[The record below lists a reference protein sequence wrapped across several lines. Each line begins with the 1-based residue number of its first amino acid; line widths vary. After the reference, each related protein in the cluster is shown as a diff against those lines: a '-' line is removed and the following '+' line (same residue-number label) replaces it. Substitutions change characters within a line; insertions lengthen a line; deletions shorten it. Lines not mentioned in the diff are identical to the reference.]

1 MGRPPRHTAFHLEH
15 LSGPAPQCGGLVRSL
30 NARIQNKWQPV
41 AKWCDGCNTVWL
53 FDPDGGVQQP
63 RLQHRETCETWY
75 EVWVA
80 DDPGENIT
88 AVCKVCGW
96 RSATYKNNDWNWNL
110 EREVNQ
116 HDTDTAVDTLD
127 KNGEYLANEGHVDA
141 DPDNIEYDYTPVTE
155 EQWKNAWRPRK
166 LPSRSQEGH
175 VDSGTVGQG
184 FRYVETKP
192 TGDPGRSLYPTSEEA
207 AWEAA
212 HDKEHAGTD
221 VVAVEIVVRDL
232 TKQESKAA
240 AQAVSPR
247 TNTRSGG

>member
-1 MGRPPRHTAFHLEH
+1 MGRPPSHTSFHLEH
-15 LSGPAPQCGGLVRSL
+15 LAGQAPKCDGLVRSL
-30 NARIQNKWQPV
+30 NARIQDKWHPV
-41 AKWCDGCNTVWL
+41 AKWCDGCNTVWP
-53 FDPDGGVQQP
+53 FGPDGVVHEP
-63 RLQHRETCETWY
+63 RLQHRKKLETWY

-96 RSATYKNNDWNWNL
+96 RSATYKNNDWNWDL

-116 HDTDTAVDTLD
+116 HDNDTVVNTLD
-127 KNGEYLANEGHVDA
+127 KSGDDLGNEGHVGA

-175 VDSGTVGQG
+175 VDGDIVGQG
-184 FRYVETKP
+184 FRYVETRP
-192 TGDPGRSLYPTSEEA
+192 TDDPGRSLYPTAEEA

-221 VVAVEIVVRDL
+221 VVAVEIMVREL
-232 TKQESKAA
+232 TKQESRAA
-240 AQAVSPR
+240 AQAVLAKDD
-247 TNTRSGG
+247 NRSDG